1 MALVV
6 RASIVKAPL
15 AGLLRAHSVA
25 RRSASVGML
34 CVSSASAAAGRSLS
48 SFERP
53 RPRPSVELYSNRA
66 RPCARV
72 ATAAAVGWEHSP
84 ALGSSHPPL
93 EALLP
98 PGHDL
103 RDSYVPNRVADVS
116 RYWAI
121 PNLRPLRES
130 SETILA
136 VLKVSSALILAASM
150 GTVVYHNVQ
159 LAAEERAAGR
169 VADVEVDDTMGYGH
183 AYGFGYGYG
192 YGYGYGHAYASDEVT
207 NRRGAPTFVTVSVD
221 DVNAARER
229 WSDSANPVKRTA
241 AKVGIG
247 LKGLWDALPG

>member
-1 MALVV
+1 M
-6 RASIVKAPL
+6 
-15 AGLLRAHSVA
+15 A

-34 CVSSASAAAGRSLS
+34 CVSSACVVAGRSPS
-48 SFERP
+48 SCERP
-53 RPRPSVELYSNRA
+53 RPRPSVGLQSNRA

-72 ATAAAVGWEHSP
+72 ATAAAVGGDHSP
-84 ALGSSHPPL
+84 ALGPSHPPL

-130 SETILA
+130 SETILT
-136 VLKVSSALILAASM
+136 VLKVSSALILAATM

-159 LAAEERAAGR
+159 LAAEERAGGR
-169 VADVEVDDTMGYGH
+169 VADVDVDDTMGYGH
-183 AYGFGYGYG
+183 A

-207 NRRGAPTFVTVSVD
+207 VRREAPAFVAVSVD
-221 DVNAARER
+221 ETKAPRER

-241 AKVGIG
+241 GKVGIG
-247 LKGLWDALPG
+247 LKGLWEAIPA

>member
-1 MALVV
+1 M
-6 RASIVKAPL
+6 
-15 AGLLRAHSVA
+15 A

-34 CVSSASAAAGRSLS
+34 CVSSARVVAGRSPS
-48 SFERP
+48 SCERP
-53 RPRPSVELYSNRA
+53 RPRPSVGLQSNRA

-72 ATAAAVGWEHSP
+72 ATAAAVGGDHHHSP
-84 ALGSSHPPL
+84 ALGPSHPPL

-130 SETILA
+130 SETILT

-159 LAAEERAAGR
+159 LAAEERAGGR
-169 VADVEVDDTMGYGH
+169 VADVSEDV
-183 AYGFGYGYG
+183 ACI
-192 YGYGYGHAYASDEVT
+192 E
-207 NRRGAPTFVTVSVD
+207 NPQVTVRHS
-221 DVNAARER
+221 
-229 WSDSANPVKRTA
+229 SAGLGSGPTPASLSHRSRVKRFS
-241 AKVGIG
+241 V
-247 LKGLWDALPG
+247 P